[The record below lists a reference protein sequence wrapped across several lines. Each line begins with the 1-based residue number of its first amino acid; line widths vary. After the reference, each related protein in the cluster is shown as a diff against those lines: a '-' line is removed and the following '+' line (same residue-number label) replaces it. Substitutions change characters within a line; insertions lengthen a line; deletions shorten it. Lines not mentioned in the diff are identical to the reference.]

1 MRIAVYVRVST
12 QTPCQT
18 QSIEHQLQRLR
29 AHVQTQGWELPDE
42 HVFRDDGYSGAS
54 LNRPGLDRLRERIAQ
69 RAFDRVL
76 ITAPDRLARKYVHQ
90 VLLLEEF
97 DQHDCQTEFLERP
110 MSQDPHDQLV
120 LQIRGAVAEYERSLI
135 TDRMR
140 RGRQAKL
147 RAGLLLPW
155 TRPPYGYRVDPDRPR
170 DPRGVRLE
178 PAEAV
183 TVAEMAA
190 YYLEDGRSL
199 FGLAKHLM
207 AMGVLTP
214 SGKKRWNQA
223 TVRGI
228 LTNPVYIGKVYAGRN
243 RARPAR
249 IRRSALKPLGNPT
262 SGHEPA
268 SPEDWILVAEVPAIL
283 TQEQFDLIQA
293 KLAQNQKFASRNNT
307 SHEYLLRA
315 LVSCGLC
322 GLACT
327 ARSCHPGYAYYT
339 CRAKQ
344 HPIQSCRDERCP
356 SRFIPATQLD
366 ALVWQDLCE
375 ILTHP
380 ELITQAL
387 ERAQGGQWLPQELQA
402 RQENLRKARRSLEQ
416 QLERLTEAYLSN
428 VIPLAEYQRRRQDL
442 EQRQVTLEQQAQQ
455 LMASVDRQVELA
467 GLAIGIEDFCQRVQR
482 GLADATFEQKRQ
494 LVELLIDRVVVTN
507 DEVEIRYVIPTH
519 PRSEHIRFCHL
530 RKDYFNPHTA
540 AIGLQGFTPAGEI
553 GSQQPGFLFSCCPMG
568 QQIDGIGRLSSQQG
582 RSQPTALSWTL
593 DQAPEVLPGRLSRQQ
608 DLMIGFLAQD
618 ILPSPGIQLLQ
629 DRHCPEFTV
638 PDQQHRDVGRQQATD
653 ISQQG
658 QLFAGR
664 TVSFRTFDPSPGQ
677 GDGSAT
683 KGQADDQQLMA
694 KAHFAAIGNQP
705 HFLHRVSRGLQQPP
719 GNGRVPLANPH
730 GWIVQPATQSPHG
743 TYQDGCTRNLAGNF
757 AQVHRATLVDPDH
770 QPGERTQPR
779 NPLVRP
785 QLPDPQKPS
794 MIESV
799 DRHRLPPRE
808 LFDTPILLER
818 GDAINPFVKVS
829 GG

>member
-170 DPRGVRLE
+170 DPWGVRLE

-530 RKDYFNPHTA
+530 RKDYFDLPTA
-540 AIGLQGFTPAGEI
+540 AVPTDDLLCLLKRGHRSVGEQHPFDRLLHLS
-553 GSQQPGFLFSCCPMG
+553 GGVFFPRR
-568 QQIDGIGRLSSQQG
+568 DGIEGDSRQLLAVGPPRWLQDNG
-582 RSQPTALSWTL
+582 HKPDR
-593 DQAPEVLPGRLSRQQ
+593 DGGLPGRTGIIARNLHRQVA
-608 DLMIGFLAQD
+608 DHR
-618 ILPSPGIQLLQ
+618 LPSHFRPQLADLNVEQ
-629 DRHCPEFTV
+629 GSIRRSA
-638 PDQQHRDVGRQQATD
+638 DQQGSVLGLNKGKHLVDVSFPVTDGDDFHPCGCQCQSLLEGLQPAVAFLFLDRQQATLLW
-653 ISQQG
+653 S
-658 QLFAGR
+658 
-664 TVSFRTFDPSPGQ
+664 
-677 GDGSAT
+677 
-683 KGQADDQQLMA
+683 M
-694 KAHFAAIGNQP
+694 
-705 HFLHRVSRGLQQPP
+705 RGLVLGPSQDSL
-719 GNGRVPLANPH
+719 GEESK
-730 GWIVQPATQSPHG
+730 WQSIRE
-743 TYQDGCTRNLAGNF
+743 DG
-757 AQVHRATLVDPDH
+757 
-770 QPGERTQPR
+770 
-779 NPLVRP
+779 
-785 QLPDPQKPS
+785 
-794 MIESV
+794 
-799 DRHRLPPRE
+799 
-808 LFDTPILLER
+808 
-818 GDAINPFVKVS
+818 
-829 GG
+829 

>member
-1 MRIAVYVRVST
+1 LRIAVYVRVST

-18 QSIEHQLQRLR
+18 QSIEQQLQRLR
-29 AHVQTQGWELPDE
+29 THVQTQGWDLPDE

-97 DQHDCQTEFLERP
+97 EQHDCQTEFLERP

-170 DPRGVRLE
+170 DPRGIRLE

-190 YYLEDGRSL
+190 YYLEDGQSL
-199 FGLAKHLM
+199 VGLVKHLM

-228 LTNPVYIGKVYAGRN
+228 LTNPVYTGKVYAGRN

-268 SPEDWILVAEVPAIL
+268 PPEDWILVAEVPAIL

-322 GLACT
+322 GLACI

-356 SRFIPATQLD
+356 SRFIPAAQLD
-366 ALVWQDLCE
+366 ARVWQDLCE

-402 RQENLRKARRSLEQ
+402 RQENLRKAWRSLEQ

-428 VIPLAEYQRRRQDL
+428 VIPLAEYRRRRQDL
-442 EQRQVTLEQQAQQ
+442 EQRQMALDQQSQQ
-455 LMASVDRQVELA
+455 LTASVDRQVELA
-467 GLAIGIEDFCQRVQR
+467 GLAIGIEDFCQRVQH

-507 DEVEIRYVIPTH
+507 AEVEIRYVIPTH

-530 RKDYFNPHTA
+530 RKDYFHRPA
-540 AIGLQGFTPAGEI
+540 PLIVLQGLLHCQSQI
-553 GSQQPGFLFSCCPMG
+553 GA
-568 QQIDGIGRLSSQQG
+568 DK
-582 RSQPTALSWTL
+582 
-593 DQAPEVLPGRLSRQQ
+593 VL
-608 DLMIGFLAQD
+608 
-618 ILPSPGIQLLQ
+618 
-629 DRHCPEFTV
+629 
-638 PDQQHRDVGRQQATD
+638 
-653 ISQQG
+653 
-658 QLFAGR
+658 
-664 TVSFRTFDPSPGQ
+664 
-677 GDGSAT
+677 
-683 KGQADDQQLMA
+683 
-694 KAHFAAIGNQP
+694 
-705 HFLHRVSRGLQQPP
+705 RVFVT
-719 GNGRVPLANPH
+719 RVPL
-730 GWIVQPATQSPHG
+730 GDDATHLVRHLFQVTLHRTHAVG
-743 TYQDGCTRNLAGNF
+743 ARGAGR
-757 AQVHRATLVDPDH
+757 VERL
-770 QPGERTQPR
+770 QPG
-779 NPLVRP
+779 
-785 QLPDPQKPS
+785 
-794 MIESV
+794 
-799 DRHRLPPRE
+799 
-808 LFDTPILLER
+808 
-818 GDAINPFVKVS
+818 
-829 GG
+829 